1 MRVYNDLSRKKE
13 ELIPLKDNR
22 FTIYV
27 CGPTV
32 YDLFHLGNARPF
44 IVYDTLRR
52 YLLYKGYDVTYVQNF
67 TDIDD
72 KMINRA
78 QSRNIT
84 VRELAEEMIAEY
96 FSDADQLNILRAD
109 NHPRATESI
118 TEILDMIKTLE
129 EKGYT
134 YVLDDGVYYDTSKFS
149 DYGKLSRRDLNEQ
162 EAGAS
167 ERVGLQTDKRNMS
180 DFVLWKFKKENEPA
194 WDSPWGEGRPGW
206 HIECSAMSKKYLGDT
221 IDIHAGGMD
230 LIFPHHENEI
240 AQSEAA
246 NGHEFVRYWMHNGFI
261 NVDNVKMAKSG
272 GNFFLVREL
281 ASDYGY
287 DVIRFFML
295 QVHYRMPINFEEEPL
310 HAAANGWQRIKN
322 CVANLKFLQEK
333 AASQGSSTVDED
345 GKLAQELHD
354 QCQTSVKD
362 FEAAMDDDLN
372 TPDAFAAIFNLV
384 RHANSLTADHDL
396 TEKSL
401 LEAENT
407 ILKLCSI
414 LGLDAAANST
424 DEIDSEI
431 LDMLEQRSEAKA
443 KRDFAEA
450 DRIRDE
456 LAKRGYRIEDTAQG
470 PKLIKEEH

>member
-1 MRVYNDLSRKKE
+1 MQVYNDLTRKKE
-13 ELIPLKDNR
+13 KLTPIKDNH

-78 QSRNIT
+78 SAREIS
-84 VRELAEEMIAEY
+84 VKELAEEMIAEY
-96 FSDADQLNILRAD
+96 YYDADRLNVMRAD

-118 TEILDMIKTLE
+118 AEIIDMIQILE

-134 YVLDDGVYYDTSKFS
+134 YALDDGIYYDTSKFE
-149 DYGKLSRRDLNEQ
+149 DYGKLSGRNLEEQ
-162 EAGAS
+162 EVGAS
-167 ERVGLQTDKRNMS
+167 ARVDLEIAKRNIS
-180 DFVLWKFKKENEPA
+180 DFVLWKYKKDDEPS

-246 NGHEFVRYWMHNGFI
+246 NEKQFVRYWMHNGFI

-281 ASDYGY
+281 AKEYGY

-295 QVHYRMPINFEEEPL
+295 QAHYRMPINFESEPL
-310 HAAANGWQRIKN
+310 IAASNGWQRIKSCISN
-322 CVANLKFLQEK
+322 VKFLLSHEDDHSSSEHSQALAKYTTEAVQE
-333 AASQGSSTVDED
+333 
-345 GKLAQELHD
+345 
-354 QCQTSVKD
+354 
-362 FEAAMDDDLN
+362 FERAMDDDLN
-372 TPDAFAAIFNLV
+372 TSDAFAAIFNLV
-384 RHANSLTADHDL
+384 RQVNSYTAEYDL
-396 TEKSL
+396 PKETL
-401 LEAENT
+401 INAADT
-407 ILKLCSI
+407 IVKLCSI
-414 LGLDAAANST
+414 LGLDPEDDQ
-424 DEIDSEI
+424 DEEI
-431 LDMLEQRSEAKA
+431 PADVMEKVELRNEAKEN
-443 KRDFAEA
+443 RDFALA
-450 DRIRDE
+450 DQLRDE
-456 LAKRGYRIEDTAQG
+456 ILEQGYRIEDTAQG
-470 PKLIKEEH
+470 PKVIKEEK

>member
-1 MRVYNDLSRKKE
+1 MRVYNDLSRKEE
-13 ELIPLKDNR
+13 ELIPLKDNH

-52 YLLYKGYDVTYVQNF
+52 YLLYKGYSVTYVQNF

-78 QSRNIT
+78 QSRKIS
-84 VRELAEEMIAEY
+84 VQELAEEMIKEY
-96 FSDADQLNILRAD
+96 YFDADQLNIMRAD
-109 NHPRATESI
+109 NHPRATETI
-118 TEILDMIKTLE
+118 PEILDMIKVLE
-129 EKGYT
+129 EKGFT
-134 YVLDDGVYYDTSKFS
+134 YVLEDGVYYDTSKFQ
-149 DYGKLSRRDLNEQ
+149 DYGKLSKRDLEEQ

-167 ERVGLQTDKRNMS
+167 ERVDIHNEKKNMS

-206 HIECSAMSKKYLGDT
+206 HIECSAMSKKYLGNT
-221 IDIHAGGMD
+221 VDIHAGGMD

-246 NGHEFVRYWMHNGFI
+246 NGEPFVRYWMHNGFI

-281 ASDYGY
+281 ANQFGY

-295 QVHYRMPINFEEEPL
+295 QAHYRMPINFEKEPL
-310 HAAANGWQRIKN
+310 EAAANGWQRIKN
-322 CVANLKFLQEK
+322 CVSHISFLLEQTYTEIDQDK
-333 AASQGSSTVDED
+333 S
-345 GKLAQELHD
+345 QELRD
-354 QCQTSVKD
+354 FNQQTVQD
-362 FEAAMDDDLN
+362 FETAMDNDLN

-384 RHANSLTADHDL
+384 RFVNAATAEFNIAQDALQSTHDL
-396 TEKSL
+396 
-401 LEAENT
+401 
-407 ILKLCSI
+407 ILKLCDV
-414 LGLDAAANST
+414 LGLKPEHQADHV
-424 DEIDSEI
+424 IPVEI
-431 LDMLEQRSEAKA
+431 LEKVELRSRAKA
-443 KRDFAEA
+443 ERDFAKA
-450 DRIRDE
+450 DQLRDE
-456 LAKRGYRIEDTAQG
+456 IIAAGYRIEDTPQG
-470 PKLIKEEH
+470 PKVSKNEE

>member
-1 MRVYNDLSRKKE
+1 MQVYNDLTRKKE
-13 ELIPLKDNR
+13 ELIPLNDNH

-52 YLLYKGYDVTYVQNF
+52 YLLYKGYKVTYVQNF
-67 TDIDD
+67 TDVDD

-78 QSRNIT
+78 SARKISVQ
-84 VRELAEEMIAEY
+84 ELAEEMIAEY
-96 FSDADQLNILRAD
+96 YYDADRLNIMRAD
-109 NHPRATESI
+109 NHPRATETI
-118 TEILDMIKTLE
+118 HEIIDMIKTLDD
-129 EKGYT
+129 KGYT

-149 DYGKLSRRDLNEQ
+149 DYGKLSGRNLEEQ

-167 ERVGLQTDKRNMS
+167 ERIDLEINKRNIS

-246 NGHEFVRYWMHNGFI
+246 NGKQFVRYWMHNGFI

-281 ASDYGY
+281 AKMYGY

-295 QVHYRMPINFEEEPL
+295 QAHYRMPINFEREPL
-310 HAAANGWQRIKN
+310 MGASNGWHRIKN
-322 CVANLKFLQEK
+322 CISNVEFLLAHEK
-333 AASQGSSTVDED
+333 DHAFDENA
-345 GKLAQELHD
+345 KALEEFNAEAI
-354 QCQTSVKD
+354 KE
-362 FEAAMDDDLN
+362 FERAMDDDLN

-384 RHANSLTADHDL
+384 RQVNSYTAEYGL
-396 TEKSL
+396 PKTVLEKSV
-401 LEAENT
+401 NT
-407 ILKLCSI
+407 IVKLCST
-414 LGLDAAANST
+414 LGLNPKKE
-424 DEIDSEI
+424 DENQIPEDI
-431 LDMLEQRSEAKA
+431 LEKVELRSHAKA
-443 KRDFAEA
+443 NRDFALA
-450 DRIRDE
+450 DQLRDE
-456 LAKRGYRIEDTAQG
+456 ILELGYRIEDTAQG
-470 PKLIKEEH
+470 PKISKEEN